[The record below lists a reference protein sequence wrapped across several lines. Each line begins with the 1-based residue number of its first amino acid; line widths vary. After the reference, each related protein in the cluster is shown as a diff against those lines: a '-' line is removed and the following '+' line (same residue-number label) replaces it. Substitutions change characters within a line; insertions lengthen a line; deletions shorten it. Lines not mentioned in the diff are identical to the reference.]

1 MEISENWFQNKTVL
15 VFGLGLH
22 GGGLA
27 VTNWLVRHGAR
38 VIVTDK
44 KTKRELGSTLIRLYK
59 KNVRF
64 YLGKEPAIILLS
76 KVDLIIQ
83 NPGVPNEHK
92 FLIQAKRKNIPI
104 MNEAGLFFSLCKY
117 PIVAITGS
125 KGKSTTTDL
134 LATIVKSQFKKALVG
149 GNIRTTA
156 MFTILDKVKHK
167 TPIILELSSWQ
178 LEGLVAIKR
187 SPELAIVTNIK
198 PEHLNRY
205 KSFHHYI
212 KAKSYI
218 FRWQKY
224 SDKTILNLDDKET
237 KKFGFLTKGKVYWF
251 SSKKIVAQ
259 GVFIKNN
266 NIYWKEKNNIE
277 KIISINQ
284 IKLLGLHNLQNV
296 LAAVCASKI
305 MHIQNKNIKK
315 ILKKYKGLP
324 DRLEMIR
331 TYNGIRFINDTTAT
345 APVATI
351 AALQT
356 IAGNIILIA
365 GGSSKDLPVL
375 DLAREIKKKV
385 NYSLL
390 FKGKGSDELITALSK
405 IKYPK
410 AKIKT
415 NFISMK
421 SIIKEAVK
429 LAKKGDVV
437 LLSPGFASFSNF
449 VNEFDRGQQ
458 FKKEI
463 FSLK

>member
-1 MEISENWFQNKTVL
+1 MEISKNWFQNKTIL

-27 VTNWLVRHGAR
+27 VTNWLLNHGSR

-44 KTKRELGSTLIRLYK
+44 KTKKELRPTLTRLNK
-59 KNVRF
+59 KNVCF
-64 YLGKEPAIILLS
+64 YLGQEPGLNLLS
-76 KVDLIIQ
+76 KIDLIIQ

-134 LATIVKSQFKKALVG
+134 LGKIVKSQFKKTLVG

-156 MFTILDKVKHK
+156 MFTILDKIKHP

-198 PEHLNRY
+198 QEHLNRY
-205 KSFHHYI
+205 KSFRHYI

-218 FRWQKY
+218 FYWQK
-224 SDKTILNLDDKET
+224 SLDKTILNFDDKET
-237 KKFGFLTKGKVYWF
+237 KKFGFLAKGKVYWF
-251 SSKKIVAQ
+251 SLKKIVSQ

-277 KIISINQ
+277 KIIAINQ
-284 IKLLGLHNLQNV
+284 IKLPGLHNLQNV
-296 LAAVCASKI
+296 LATVCASKI
-305 MHIQNKNIKK
+305 MHIKNKNINKV
-315 ILKKYKGLP
+315 LKKYKGLP
-324 DRLEMIR
+324 DRLETVRIF
-331 TYNGIRFINDTTAT
+331 NNIRFINDSTAT

-356 IAGNIILIA
+356 ITGNIILIA
-365 GGSSKDLPVL
+365 GGSSKKLPVL
-375 DLAREIKKKV
+375 NLAQEIKKKV
-385 NYSLL
+385 NYCLL
-390 FKGKGSDELITALSK
+390 FKGQGSNELISALSK
-405 IKYPK
+405 IKYPPT
-410 AKIKT
+410 KIKT
-415 NFISMK
+415 DFISMK
-421 SIIKEAVK
+421 SIVKEAVG
-429 LAKKGDVV
+429 LAKKGDVI

-449 VNEFDRGQQ
+449 INEFDRAQQ

-463 FSLK
+463 FLLK

>member
-1 MEISENWFQNKTVL
+1 MVISENWFQNKTVL

-27 VTNWLVRHGAR
+27 VTNWLVHHGAR
-38 VIVTDK
+38 VIITDK
-44 KTKRELGSTLIRLYK
+44 KTKKQLSSTLVRVYK
-59 KNVRF
+59 KNVSF
-64 YLGKEPAIILLS
+64 YLGKEPTIALLS

-92 FLIQAKRKNIPI
+92 FLLQAKRKNIPV

-117 PIVAITGS
+117 PIIAITGS

-134 LATIVKSQFKKALVG
+134 LGKIIKTQFKNVLVG

-156 MFTILDKVKHK
+156 MFSLLDRVTQN

-198 PEHLNRY
+198 QEHLNRY

-218 FRWQKY
+218 YHWQN
-224 SDKTILNLDDKET
+224 SFDKTILNLDDKET
-237 KKFGFLTKGKVYWF
+237 KKFGHFAKGEVYWF
-251 SSKKIVAQ
+251 STKKIVSQ
-259 GVFIKNN
+259 GAFIKNN
-266 NIYWKEKNNIE
+266 TIFWTEKSNQE
-277 KIISINQ
+277 KIINISQ
-284 IKLLGLHNLQNV
+284 IKLPGLHNLQNIM
-296 LAAVCASKI
+296 ATICASKI

-315 ILKKYKGLP
+315 VLKNYKGLP
-324 DRLEMIR
+324 DRLELIKM
-331 TYNGIRFINDTTAT
+331 YKGIKFINDTTAT

-356 IAGNIILIA
+356 LTGNIILLA
-365 GGSSKDLPVL
+365 GGSSKNLPVL
-375 DLAREIKKKV
+375 DLAREIKKNVK
-385 NYSLL
+385 YCLL
-390 FKGKGSDELITALSK
+390 FKGQGSNELITALSK
-405 IKYPK
+405 LKYK
-410 AKIKT
+410 QTKIKT
-415 NFISMK
+415 NFSSMNA
-421 SIIKEAVK
+421 IIKEAVSI
-429 LAKKGDVV
+429 AKKGDII

-449 VNEFDRGQQ
+449 VNEFDRGER
-458 FKKEI
+458 FKKEV
-463 FSLK
+463 FLLK